1 MFRYRV
7 HRKKDGRIVYSTTIV
22 TRIFALAFAIVLA
35 LGLASYIAEGL
46 MSASAIVPIIFAI
59 LFLLV
64 AFYRDEW
71 VFDKA
76 SRSASSIT
84 GLGPFVKRTVHSYD
98 EIECIAVRHFYKG
111 IGEGTE
117 SVKPS
122 WRHKEMS
129 SLRLN
134 FDSEGADYYVNI
146 EIGTAKREGLRI
158 EELAKT
164 LARLTGLALDIDRSV
179 LETGLRSRLR

>member
-35 LGLASYIAEGL
+35 LGFASYLAEGL
-46 MSASAIVPIIFAI
+46 LSASAIVPVIFAI

-71 VFDKA
+71 IFDNTGRTA
-76 SRSASSIT
+76 TSIT
-84 GLGPFVKRTVHSYD
+84 GLGPVVKRTVHSYD

-111 IGEGTE
+111 IAEG
-117 SVKPS
+117 SASIRPS

-134 FDSEGADYYVNI
+134 FDDEGADYVNI